1 MRLEEQNSRIRSV
14 VQIKS
19 ELRLIFIHF
28 VYLLNFIFSPPNME
42 RETAAAFAETA
53 IVRKLRNF
61 KTEFNE
67 FFTDGNWNI
76 ITVLVILLVSTH
88 LHNEVNNII
97 LM

>member
-1 MRLEEQNSRIRSV
+1 
-14 VQIKS
+14 
-19 ELRLIFIHF
+19 
-28 VYLLNFIFSPPNME
+28 ME

-88 LHNEVNNII
+88 LHNEVDNII